1 MQNLP
6 IYIVYNAGMG
16 VEPEPLPDASVFI
29 SEIEEMLRGGG
40 KPLESEI
47 PSSGMDEKFYLGNFF
62 INRFPLGIPV
72 GPPREEAE
80 KLFKSFPE
88 LKKVLIEEL
97 ERKENT
103 QEANIVRGITLGKL
117 AEFAG
122 DRFEESAKA
131 KGRAVG
137 NAEFYR
143 LSTVADYWSRL
154 EEITRSAAELQN

>member
-1 MQNLP
+1 
-6 IYIVYNAGMG
+6 MG

-29 SEIEEMLRGGG
+29 SEIEELLRGGG
-40 KPLESEI
+40 KPPETEI

-97 ERKENT
+97 ERKENA
-103 QEANIVRGITLGKL
+103 QEANIIRGITLGKL
-117 AEFAG
+117 AEFARN
-122 DRFEESAKA
+122 RFEESARA
-131 KGRAVG
+131 LGREDNSMSRVA
-137 NAEFYR
+137 AE
-143 LSTVADYWSRL
+143 YWSRL
-154 EEITRSAAELQN
+154 EEITRSASELEANKGPT